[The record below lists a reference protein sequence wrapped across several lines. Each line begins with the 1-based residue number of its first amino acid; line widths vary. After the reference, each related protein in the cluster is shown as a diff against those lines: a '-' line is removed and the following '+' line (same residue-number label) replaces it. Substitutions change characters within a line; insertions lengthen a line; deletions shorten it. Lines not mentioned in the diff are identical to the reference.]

1 MNRRSKTEKN
11 DCNDGPAGI
20 LAGIFVRRNVR
31 ARNIEG
37 GRKRMDIMKK
47 RWLILIASCFVT
59 LCVGSLYAWSV
70 FASPM
75 AKYLSELSGKEIASL
90 AIVFTVANAVGP
102 ITMISGGFF
111 NDRIGPKWVLVVAG
125 ILFGAGM
132 IGSGFATS
140 LPMLIVTYGLG
151 VGLGCGMAYGTIVS
165 NAVKFF
171 PDKSGFA
178 GGITT
183 ACYGGSSIIIPI
195 IANAMLGSMHVTKA
209 FKILGAVMMV
219 IIVGSAFVIEAAP
232 AGFTAGM
239 KPGKTKASAPSRD
252 MDWHEMTRQKS
263 FYLMLMT
270 LTCGAFAGMM
280 IISQASPIA
289 QQMMGF
295 TPAAAAAV
303 VSLLALFNMLGRLAS
318 GTLSDRLGAL
328 GTMRLTFGVSIL
340 AGILLFFCK
349 EGTTALFYIGLA
361 LAGFGFG
368 SIMGIYPGFTAKTFG
383 RKYNSVNYGIMFIG
397 FALAGILG
405 PMIMN
410 AIKSGTGNYQG
421 AFLVAAALGVVGEI
435 LIALLGKEL

>member
-1 MNRRSKTEKN
+1 
-11 DCNDGPAGI
+11 
-20 LAGIFVRRNVR
+20 
-31 ARNIEG
+31 
-37 GRKRMDIMKK
+37 MDIMKK

-75 AKYLSELSGKEIASL
+75 SAYLSELTGKEITSL

-102 ITMISGGFF
+102 ITMITGGGF

-125 ILFGAGM
+125 VLFGAGM

-140 LPMLIVTYGLG
+140 VPMLIVTYGLG

-183 ACYGGSSIIIPI
+183 ACYGGSSIIVPL
-195 IANAMLGSMHVTKA
+195 IATAMLKTMPVTTA
-209 FKILGAVMMV
+209 FKILGGVMGAV
-219 IIVGSAFVIEAAP
+219 IILSAFVIEAAP

-239 KPGKTKASAPSRD
+239 KTSTAGAAPARD
-252 MDWHEMTRQKS
+252 MSWREMLGTKT
-263 FYLMLMT
+263 FFFMLLT

-289 QQMMGF
+289 QQMMIF
-295 TPAAAAAV
+295 SPEKAAFV

-318 GTLSDRLGAL
+318 GMLSDRLGAC
-328 GTMRLTFGVSIL
+328 GTMRLTFGISII
-340 AGILLFFCK
+340 AGVMLFFCR
-349 EGTTALFYIGLA
+349 ESVPFLFYLGLA
-361 LAGFGFG
+361 IAGFGFG

-383 RKYNSVNYGIMFIG
+383 RKNNSVNYGIMFIG

-410 AIKSGTGNYQG
+410 AIKGSTGQFQP
-421 AFLVAAALGVVGEI
+421 AFLVAAALGVLGEI
-435 LIALLGKEL
+435 LIAILSKDPLISN

>member
-1 MNRRSKTEKN
+1 
-11 DCNDGPAGI
+11 
-20 LAGIFVRRNVR
+20 
-31 ARNIEG
+31 
-37 GRKRMDIMKK
+37 MDIMKK

-75 AKYLSELSGKEIASL
+75 AAYLTELTGKEITSL

-102 ITMISGGFF
+102 ITMISGGFI
-111 NDRIGPKWVLVVAG
+111 NDRIGPRWVLVAAG

-140 LPMLIVTYGLG
+140 VGMLIVTYGLG

-195 IANAMLGSMHVTKA
+195 IANAMLQTMHVTMA
-209 FKILGAVMMV
+209 FKILGAVMGA
-219 IIVGSAFVIEAAP
+219 IIILSSFVIEAVP
-232 AGFTAGM
+232 QGFTAGM
-239 KPGKTKASAPSRD
+239 QQNVSSGAPAKD
-252 MDWHEMTRQKS
+252 MNWRQMLGTKS
-263 FYLMLMT
+263 FYLMLLT

-295 TPAAAAAV
+295 TPARAAVV

-318 GTLSDRLGAL
+318 GMLSDKLGAL
-328 GTMRLTFGVSIL
+328 GTMRLTFAVSVL
-340 AGILLFFCK
+340 AGVMLFFCK
-349 EGTTALFYIGLA
+349 EGIDLLFYAGLA

-368 SIMGIYPGFTAKTFG
+368 SIMGIYPGFTAKKFG

-410 AIKSGTGNYQG
+410 FLKGMTGRYQP

-435 LIALLGKEL
+435 LIALLSKVRE

>member
-1 MNRRSKTEKN
+1 
-11 DCNDGPAGI
+11 
-20 LAGIFVRRNVR
+20 
-31 ARNIEG
+31 
-37 GRKRMDIMKK
+37 MDIMKK

-75 AKYLSELSGKEIASL
+75 AAYLTELTGNEISSL
-90 AIVFTVANAVGP
+90 AIVFTVANLVGP
-102 ITMISGGFF
+102 VTMISGGFI
-111 NDRIGPKWVLVVAG
+111 NDRIGPKWVLVAAG
-125 ILFGAGM
+125 LLFGAGM

-140 LPMLIVTYGLG
+140 LPMLLVTYGLG

-195 IANAMLGSMHVTKA
+195 IANAMLSTMHVTQA
-209 FKILGAVMMV
+209 FKILGGIMMV
-219 IIVGSAFVIEAAP
+219 IIIGSAFVIEAAP
-232 AGFTAGM
+232 ADFMAG
-239 KPGKTKASAPSRD
+239 SRQGAAAGAERD
-252 MDWHEMTRQKS
+252 RNWREMLRDRR
-263 FYLMLMT
+263 FLPMLMT

-295 TPAAAAAV
+295 TPSSAAFT

-318 GTLSDRLGAL
+318 GTLSDRLGAI
-328 GTMRLTFGVSIL
+328 GTMRLTFAISIL
-340 AGILLFFCK
+340 AGVLLFFCR
-349 EGTTALFYIGLA
+349 EGSAALFYIGLA

-397 FALAGILG
+397 FALAGLLG

-410 AIKSGTGNYQG
+410 FLHSATGRYQG
-421 AFLVAAALGVVGEI
+421 AFLVAAALSLLGEV
-435 LIALLGKEL
+435 LIALLAKRR

>member
-1 MNRRSKTEKN
+1 
-11 DCNDGPAGI
+11 
-20 LAGIFVRRNVR
+20 
-31 ARNIEG
+31 
-37 GRKRMDIMKK
+37 MDIMKK

-75 AKYLSELSGKEIASL
+75 AAHLSELTGKEIASL

-102 ITMISGGFF
+102 ITMITGGSF

-125 ILFGAGM
+125 LLFGAGM
-132 IGSGFATS
+132 FFSGFATS
-140 LPMLIVTYGLG
+140 VPMLIVTYGLG

-183 ACYGGSSIIIPI
+183 ACYGGSSILVPI
-195 IANAMLGSMHVTKA
+195 IANAMLEKMDVTTA
-209 FKILGAVMMV
+209 FKILGAVMGA
-219 IIVGSAFVIEAAP
+219 IVVVSAFVIEAAP
-232 AGFTAGM
+232 ADFTAGVA
-239 KPGKTKASAPSRD
+239 KKAAGNAPGKD
-252 MDWHEMTRQKS
+252 MDWHAMLATKE
-263 FYLMLMT
+263 FYLMLLT
-270 LTCGAFAGMM
+270 LTCGAFSGMM
-280 IISQASPIA
+280 IISQASPVA

-295 TPAAAAAV
+295 TQARAAFI
-303 VSLLALFNMLGRLAS
+303 VSLLAAFNMAGRLAS
-318 GTLSDRLGAL
+318 GMLSDRLGAL
-328 GTMRLTFGVSIL
+328 GTMRLTFGISVI
-340 AGILLFFCK
+340 AGVLLFFCK
-349 EGTTALFYIGLA
+349 EGTDALFYIGLS

-368 SIMGIYPGFTAKTFG
+368 SVMGIYPGFTAKTFG

-410 AIKSGTGNYQG
+410 AIKNSTEKFQP
-421 AFLVAAALGVVGEI
+421 AFLVAAALAVAGEV
-435 LIALLGKEL
+435 LIAALAKIQKR

>member
-1 MNRRSKTEKN
+1 
-11 DCNDGPAGI
+11 
-20 LAGIFVRRNVR
+20 
-31 ARNIEG
+31 
-37 GRKRMDIMKK
+37 MDIMKK

-75 AKYLSELSGKEIASL
+75 AAHLSELTGKEIASL

-102 ITMISGGFF
+102 ITMITGGSF

-125 ILFGAGM
+125 LLFGAGM
-132 IGSGFATS
+132 FFSGFATS
-140 LPMLIVTYGLG
+140 VPMLIVTYGLG

-183 ACYGGSSIIIPI
+183 ACYGGSSILVPI
-195 IANAMLGSMHVTKA
+195 IANAMLEKMDVTTA
-209 FKILGAVMMV
+209 FKILGAVMGA
-219 IIVGSAFVIEAAP
+219 IVVVSAFVIEAAP
-232 AGFTAGM
+232 ADFTAGVA
-239 KPGKTKASAPSRD
+239 KKAAGNAPGKD
-252 MDWHEMTRQKS
+252 MDWHAMLATKE
-263 FYLMLMT
+263 FYLMLLT
-270 LTCGAFAGMM
+270 LTCGAFSGMM
-280 IISQASPIA
+280 IISQASPVA

-295 TPAAAAAV
+295 TQARAAFI
-303 VSLLALFNMLGRLAS
+303 VSLLAAFNMAGRLAS
-318 GTLSDRLGAL
+318 GMLSDKLGAL
-328 GTMRLTFGVSIL
+328 GTMRLTFGISVI
-340 AGILLFFCK
+340 AGVLLFFCK
-349 EGTTALFYIGLA
+349 EGTDALFYIGLS

-368 SIMGIYPGFTAKTFG
+368 SVMGIYPGFTAKTFG

-410 AIKSGTGNYQG
+410 AIKNSTEKFQP
-421 AFLVAAALGVVGEI
+421 AFLVAAALAVAGEV
-435 LIALLGKEL
+435 LIAALAKIQKR

>member
-1 MNRRSKTEKN
+1 
-11 DCNDGPAGI
+11 
-20 LAGIFVRRNVR
+20 
-31 ARNIEG
+31 
-37 GRKRMDIMKK
+37 MDIMKK

-75 AKYLSELSGKEIASL
+75 AKYLSEITGKEVTSL

-102 ITMISGGFF
+102 ITMISGGFI

-125 ILFGAGM
+125 LLFGAGM

-140 LPMLIVTYGLG
+140 VPMLIAAYGLG

-178 GGITT
+178 GGLTT

-195 IANAMLGSMHVTKA
+195 IANAMLTSMHVTKA
-209 FKILGAVMMV
+209 FKILGVVMMV
-219 IIVGSAFVIEAAP
+219 IIIGSAFVIEAAP
-232 AGFTAGM
+232 ADFMAGNAAGRGGTS
-239 KPGKTKASAPSRD
+239 PATKDMTWREMLRDSR
-252 MDWHEMTRQKS
+252 
-263 FYLMLMT
+263 FCLMLLT

-289 QQMMGF
+289 QEMMGF
-295 TPAAAAAV
+295 TPADAAFT

-318 GTLSDRLGAL
+318 GTLSDRLGAE
-328 GTMRLTFGVSIL
+328 GTMRLTFAVSIF
-340 AGILLFFCK
+340 AGILLFFCRDS
-349 EGTTALFYIGLA
+349 TVPIFYIGLA

-383 RKYNSVNYGIMFIG
+383 RKNNSVNYGIMFIG

-410 AIKSGTGNYQG
+410 LLKSATGRYQG
-421 AFLVAAALGVVGEI
+421 AFLVAAALSVAGEI
-435 LIALLGKEL
+435 LIALLARKNQG

>member
-1 MNRRSKTEKN
+1 
-11 DCNDGPAGI
+11 
-20 LAGIFVRRNVR
+20 
-31 ARNIEG
+31 
-37 GRKRMDIMKK
+37 MDIMKK

-75 AKYLSELSGKEIASL
+75 SQYLSEMTGKEIASL
-90 AIVFTVANAVGP
+90 AIVFTVANSVGP

-111 NDRIGPKWVLVVAG
+111 NDRIGPKWVLVAAG
-125 ILFGAGM
+125 VLFGLGM
-132 IGSGFATS
+132 IGSGFAKS
-140 LPMLIVTYGLG
+140 VPMLIVTYGLG

-178 GGITT
+178 GGLTT

-195 IANAMLGSMHVTKA
+195 IANAMLQKMHVTTA
-209 FKILGAVMMV
+209 FRILGAVMGV
-219 IIVGSAFVIEAAP
+219 IIIASAFVIEAAP

-239 KPGKTKASAPSRD
+239 KRQTGAAAPSKD
-252 MDWHEMTRQKS
+252 MNWRQMLGQRS
-263 FYLMLMT
+263 FYLMLLT

-295 TPAAAAAV
+295 TPARAAGV
-303 VSLLALFNMLGRLAS
+303 VSLLALFNMFGRLAS
-318 GTLSDRLGAL
+318 GILSDRLGAL
-328 GTMRLTFGVSIL
+328 GTLRLTFGVSVI
-340 AGILLFFCK
+340 AGILLFLCSENTVFM
-349 EGTTALFYIGLA
+349 FYAGLA

-368 SIMGIYPGFTAKTFG
+368 SIMGIYPGFTAKQFG

-397 FALAGILG
+397 FALAGLLG

-410 AIKSGTGNYQG
+410 YIKGTTGRYQS
-421 AFLVAAALGVVGEI
+421 AFLVASCLAVLGEI
-435 LIALLGKEL
+435 LIWLLGREERK

>member
-1 MNRRSKTEKN
+1 
-11 DCNDGPAGI
+11 
-20 LAGIFVRRNVR
+20 
-31 ARNIEG
+31 
-37 GRKRMDIMKK
+37 MDIMKK

-75 AKYLSELSGKEIASL
+75 AAYLTELTGKEITSL

-102 ITMISGGFF
+102 ITMISGGFI
-111 NDRIGPKWVLVVAG
+111 NDRIGPRWVLVAAG

-140 LPMLIVTYGLG
+140 VGMLIVTYGLG

-195 IANAMLGSMHVTKA
+195 IANAMLQTMHVTMA
-209 FKILGAVMMV
+209 FKILGAVMGA
-219 IIVGSAFVIEAAP
+219 IIILSSFVIEAAP
-232 AGFTAGM
+232 QGFTAGM
-239 KPGKTKASAPSRD
+239 QQNVSSGTPAKD
-252 MDWHEMTRQKS
+252 MNWRQMLGTKS
-263 FYLMLMT
+263 FYLMLLT

-295 TPAAAAAV
+295 TPARAAVV

-318 GTLSDRLGAL
+318 GMLSDKLGAL
-328 GTMRLTFGVSIL
+328 GTMRLTFAVSVL
-340 AGILLFFCK
+340 AGVMLFFCK
-349 EGTTALFYIGLA
+349 EGIDLLFYAGLA

-368 SIMGIYPGFTAKTFG
+368 SIMGIYPGFTAKKFG

-410 AIKSGTGNYQG
+410 FLKGMTGRYQP

-435 LIALLGKEL
+435 LIALLSKVRE

>member
-1 MNRRSKTEKN
+1 
-11 DCNDGPAGI
+11 
-20 LAGIFVRRNVR
+20 
-31 ARNIEG
+31 
-37 GRKRMDIMKK
+37 MDIMKK

-75 AKYLSELSGKEIASL
+75 SQYLSELTGREIASL

-111 NDRIGPKWVLVVAG
+111 NDRIGPKWVLVAAG
-125 ILFGAGM
+125 ILFGLGM

-140 LPMLIVTYGLG
+140 VPMLIVTYGLG
-151 VGLGCGMAYGTIVS
+151 VGLGCGMAYGTILS

-183 ACYGGSSIIIPI
+183 ACYGGSSIIVPM
-195 IANAMLGSMHVTKA
+195 IATAMLGSMHVTTA
-209 FKILGAVMMV
+209 FKILGGVMAA
-219 IIVGSAFVIEAAP
+219 IIILSAFVIEAAP

-239 KPGKTKASAPSRD
+239 KTASGSGAPASKD
-252 MDWHEMTRQKS
+252 MNWREMLSTGS
-263 FYLMLMT
+263 FYLMLLT

-289 QQMMGF
+289 QQMMSF
-295 TPAAAAAV
+295 TPARAAAV

-318 GTLSDRLGAL
+318 GMLSDRLGAL
-328 GTMRLTFGVSIL
+328 GTMRLTFGVSII
-340 AGILLFFCK
+340 AGIMLFFCK
-349 EGTTALFYIGLA
+349 ENTTFLFYAGLA

-383 RKYNSVNYGIMFIG
+383 RKNNSVNYGIMFIG

-410 AIKSGTGNYQG
+410 VLKGTTGRYQP
-421 AFLVAAALGVVGEI
+421 AFLAAAALGVVGEI
-435 LIALLGKEL
+435 LIALLGRMNRN

>member
-1 MNRRSKTEKN
+1 
-11 DCNDGPAGI
+11 
-20 LAGIFVRRNVR
+20 
-31 ARNIEG
+31 
-37 GRKRMDIMKK
+37 MDIMKK

-75 AKYLSELSGKEIASL
+75 AAHLSELTGKEIASL

-102 ITMISGGFF
+102 ITMITGGSF

-125 ILFGAGM
+125 LLFGAGM
-132 IGSGFATS
+132 FFSGFATS
-140 LPMLIVTYGLG
+140 VPMLIVTYGLG

-183 ACYGGSSIIIPI
+183 ACYGGSSILVPI
-195 IANAMLGSMHVTKA
+195 IANAMLEKMDVTTA
-209 FKILGAVMMV
+209 FKILGAVMGA
-219 IIVGSAFVIEAAP
+219 IVVVSAFVIEAAP
-232 AGFTAGM
+232 ADFTAGVA
-239 KPGKTKASAPSRD
+239 KKAAGNAPGKD
-252 MDWHEMTRQKS
+252 MDWHAMLATKE
-263 FYLMLMT
+263 FYLMLLT
-270 LTCGAFAGMM
+270 LTCGAFSGMM
-280 IISQASPIA
+280 IISQASPVA

-295 TPAAAAAV
+295 TQARAAFI
-303 VSLLALFNMLGRLAS
+303 VSLLAAFNMAGRLAS
-318 GTLSDRLGAL
+318 GMLSDKLGAL
-328 GTMRLTFGVSIL
+328 GTMRLTFGISVI
-340 AGILLFFCK
+340 AGVLLFFCK
-349 EGTTALFYIGLA
+349 EGTDALFYIGLS

-368 SIMGIYPGFTAKTFG
+368 SVMGIYPGFTAKTFG

-410 AIKSGTGNYQG
+410 AIKNSTEKFQP
-421 AFLVAAALGVVGEI
+421 AFLVAAALAVAGEV
-435 LIALLGKEL
+435 LIAALAKIQKK